1 MGNDATNSFT
11 VNQGDPDKDI
21 VVTNREKP
29 TLTLTKTVDGTM
41 ADMTKEFT
49 FNVTVKRGDQTIIEG
64 KEYTL
69 KGGDSTTVAPDSGA
83 LLPGDQVTITET
95 NGDGYTT
102 KYTVGDASEQTGTE
116 ASFSLSGDT
125 TVSFTNSK
133 PLVPITGLDGNE
145 GIPILP
151 AILGVGATTAV
162 LCVAIT
168 RRHGVRGE

>member
-1 MGNDATNSFT
+1 
-11 VNQGDPDKDI
+11 
-21 VVTNREKP
+21 
-29 TLTLTKTVDGTM
+29 M

-49 FNVTVKRGDQTIIEG
+49 FNVTVKRWRPDRHRQART
-64 KEYTL
+64 YTL

-95 NGDGYTT
+95 NGDGYATT
-102 KYTVGDASEQTGTE
+102 YVVDNGTSQDGSGTE

-125 TVSFTNSK
+125 TVSFKNSK
-133 PLVPITGLDGNE
+133 SLVPITGLDGNE

-151 AILGVGATTAV
+151 AVLGVGAITAV